1 MHKRNSIINIPL
13 LIGLA
18 LSVAIHVATF
28 CHNAQSSPALPVM
41 EQGRTVVQLTL
52 MPSISSQEV
61 NPVSPLSE
69 LQVEPLEEHPLK
81 IPKQIPEIEPQAL
94 TTEPIPSPVQEVVDS
109 IPEPKP
115 ASQDA
120 SIHSMEQDATTIPEK
135 GVITDSQLAHGV
147 APVYPRTSRRRGEA
161 GTVTLSIEVLANG
174 KTGEI
179 KILNSSGY
187 PRLDKAACTAAKKT
201 TFVPAKQSGRNIDST
216 IELPFTF
223 NLTDD

>member
-1 MHKRNSIINIPL
+1 M
-13 LIGLA
+13 GLA

-61 NPVSPLSE
+61 TLVSPLSE
-69 LQVEPLEEHPLK
+69 LQTEPLEEHPLE
-81 IPKQIPEIEPQAL
+81 IPKPIPEIEPEAL
-94 TTEPIPSPVQEVVDS
+94 TTEPVPSPVQEIIDS

-115 ASQDA
+115 ASQNT
-120 SIHSMEQDATTIPEK
+120 SINSMEQDATIISEK
-135 GVITDSQLAHGV
+135 GVITESQLAHGV

-161 GTVTLSIEVLANG
+161 GTVTLSIEVLA
-174 KTGEI
+174 TGNAGAI
-179 KILNSSGY
+179 IVLQSSGY